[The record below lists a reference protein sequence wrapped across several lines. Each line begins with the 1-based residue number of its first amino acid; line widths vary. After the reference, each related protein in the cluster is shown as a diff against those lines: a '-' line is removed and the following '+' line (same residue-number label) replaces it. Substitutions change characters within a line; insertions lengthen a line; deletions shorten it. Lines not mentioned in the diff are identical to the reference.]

1 MYFIVVVKIVC
12 IEIGLGLIFICLV
25 LLYDVVED
33 IDYIV
38 EDIENL
44 FGFKIVQI
52 VDGLIKIFG
61 GIFGDWVFV

>member
-12 IEIGLGLIFICLV
+12 NEIGFGLIFICVV

-38 EDIENL
+38 EDIENI
-44 FGFKIVQI
+44 FGVKIVQI

-61 GIFGDWVFV
+61 GIFGDWVLV